1 MGQYKPGAT
10 YIHESPDGGRTI
22 YAREFGTTER
32 RLVGYSPDMI
42 EQLEKKDRESQWLA
56 ILDLAEKTPALQEA
70 VDRVKVI
77 YELSKEQK

>member
-42 EQLEKKDRESQWLA
+42 EQLEKKDREFQWLA